1 MLNATYV
8 DKGDYDCLDRNKTGH
23 GVYCIAKPGLGED
36 SMVKGQYT
44 GLDEE
49 QGPWIYDL
57 VCIPG

>member
-8 DKGDYDCLDRNKTGH
+8 DKGDYDCLDRNKIGH

-44 GLDEE
+44 VLDEE
-49 QGPWIYDL
+49 QGP
-57 VCIPG
+57 